1 MHPHLPYLTDSGI
14 DTNHPDFEGRASWG
28 MSARP
33 DWQNNDLHGHGTH
46 CAGIVASGPYGV
58 AKASKVIAVKVLAD
72 DGEGLASWL

>member
-1 MHPHLPYLTDSGI
+1 MEVKD
-14 DTNHPDFEGRASWG
+14 
-28 MSARP
+28 MSNSMSENDRNERNLKYITRP

-46 CAGIVASGPYGV
+46 CAGTVASGPYGV